1 MLPSLTAGSSLLV
14 TTLRMSVLYSQL
26 SAGVDRL
33 KLFELPERDFHITRV
48 VTGLESLMIRHD
60 MAGQGQ
66 ESDRNRVTTTVRSG
80 WMSPFMEPVSCI

>member
-1 MLPSLTAGSSLLV
+1 
-14 TTLRMSVLYSQL
+14 MSALYSQL

-66 ESDRNRVTTTVRSG
+66 ESDRQVRMDVSFHG
-80 WMSPFMEPVSCI
+80 TSFMYLKFSKGQWQA